1 MSILKKYRITNTDN
15 KDLGTFNEV
24 LLAHFLMGY
33 THSELKFE
41 EVIE

>member
-1 MSILKKYRITNTDN
+1 MSMFKKYKITNRDN
-15 KDLGTFNEV
+15 KDLGTFDEV

-33 THSELKFE
+33 TSHHLQFE

>member
-1 MSILKKYRITNTDN
+1 MSMFKKYRIIDSNNEDI
-15 KDLGTFNEV
+15 GTYDEV

-33 THSELKFE
+33 TSLELKFE

>member
-1 MSILKKYRITNTDN
+1 MSMFKKYRIIDNDN
-15 KDLGTFNEV
+15 KDLGTYDEV

-33 THSELKFE
+33 SHKELKFE